1 MTDFSQ
7 LTGVRTCKFLQRSSS
22 RFPQFSVR
30 RLGRPGVASLVATSD
45 FCGVAFIFIFA
56 LSFEAEQ
63 KFHELIH
70 LSTISKFFKNPLIY
84 CTLDPIDR
92 PIDR

>member
-1 MTDFSQ
+1 MTDFNP
-7 LTGVRTCKFLQRSSS
+7 LDGVRTCEFLQRSSS

-30 RLGRPGVASLVATSD
+30 KLGRPGVASLGPTSE
-45 FCGVAFIFIFA
+45 FCGVAFMFVFA

-70 LSTISKFFKNPLIY
+70 LSTIRRFFP
-84 CTLDPIDR
+84 
-92 PIDR
+92 

>member
-7 LTGVRTCKFLQRSSS
+7 PRGVWTCEFLQRSSS

-30 RLGRPGVASLVATSD
+30 RRGRPGVVLLGATSD
-45 FCGVAFIFIFA
+45 FCRVAFMFVFA

-70 LSTISKFFKNPLIY
+70 LSTISRFFL
-84 CTLDPIDR
+84 
-92 PIDR
+92 

>member
-7 LTGVRTCKFLQRSSS
+7 PDGVRTCESLQRSSS

-30 RLGRPGVASLVATSD
+30 RLGRSEVASLGATSD
-45 FCGVAFIFIFA
+45 FCGVAFMFVVA

-63 KFHELIH
+63 KFHEMIH
-70 LSTISKFFKNPLIY
+70 LSTISIFFL
-84 CTLDPIDR
+84 
-92 PIDR
+92 